1 MRCFDP
7 AQIELHHAGPERLAE
22 ALQEHRHLRRKATL
36 WLIFVWGRN
45 GIAGI
50 VLFVLVMFGAL
61 APITV
66 LANLFSVD
74 SFLFVITAL
83 IWFVFFVWL
92 GSRNKGL
99 EGLWNRWKEE
109 AEELSAMW
117 VMHSDTIREIRKFQR
132 DRR

>member
-1 MRCFDP
+1 MRCFDSI
-7 AQIELHHAGPERLAE
+7 QIELSHAGPERLAE
-22 ALQEHRHLRRKATL
+22 ALQEYRRLRRSATV
-36 WLIFVWGRN
+36 WLILAWLRY
-45 GIAGI
+45 GIGAT
-50 VLFVLVMFGAL
+50 VLFALVMFGTL

-66 LANLFSVD
+66 LANWFSVT

-92 GSRNKGL
+92 GSGNKGV

-109 AEELSAMW
+109 AEELSAMR
-117 VMHSDTIREIRKFQR
+117 VMHSDMIREIRKFQR